1 MAKSNYNKLILK
13 IKFSFYGRVLSLV
26 LAFFALKNIVLLRL
40 YMYVNHAIAFCISDF
55 YKATELHRMRYAVEY
70 PPLRN
75 RYENNSIN
83 QQNLLRSAES
93 GGCDKHLYQP
103 IRLD

>member
-1 MAKSNYNKLILK
+1 M
-13 IKFSFYGRVLSLV
+13 KFSFYGRVLSLV
-26 LAFFALKNIVLLRL
+26 LAFFALKNIVRQRL
-40 YMYVNHAIAFCISDF
+40 YMRVCHVIAFCISDF
-55 YKATELHRMRYAVEY
+55 NKATELHRMRYAVEY

-83 QQNLLRSAES
+83 QQSNLRSAES
-93 GGCDKHLYQP
+93 GGCDKHLCQP